1 MVGLGSLSGGGV
13 LIAGGGA
20 GCTDCFR
27 GEAESV
33 GGSLLAIL
41 GIDSIPNPDSRPAA
55 THFNRGEGIYP
66 RWAAKLPQIQQMR
79 LVRQTAIIPFR
90 VFQRWHKAKQ

>member
-20 GCTDCFR
+20 GCTDCFQDDA
-27 GEAESV
+27 GFV

-41 GIDSIPNPDSRPAA
+41 GINQISMLTPPLQA
-55 THFNRGEGIYP
+55 THKPVARELAPARLRNSPKHFEAQKS
-66 RWAAKLPQIQQMR
+66 AA
-79 LVRQTAIIPFR
+79 
-90 VFQRWHKAKQ
+90 